1 MMSIHLEVKFE
12 DEICDYLSRSGWI
25 YEKDAAN
32 KYNKDLALF
41 PSDLIEWLKESQ
53 IEAWQTLEKK
63 HKSRTEDVLI
73 QRTRAVLNTS
83 GTLDVLRQGVDIFG
97 LKEALK
103 LAQFKPGPPDN
114 KESLKRYK
122 ANRLRVIRQ
131 VKYSLHNENCID
143 LVLFLNGIPVA
154 TVELKTDNTQNIEK
168 AIEQYKK
175 DRKPNSSGKKAE
187 PLLTFSSGAL
197 VHFAVSNKE
206 VRMTT
211 KLDGDKTFFL
221 PFNKGSNPGNKDCG
235 AGNPSTDGHQTD
247 YLWKEIWERENWLE
261 IIARYF
267 SVEKNKKNK
276 IQKILFPRYHQW
288 RVTRK
293 LQEAVVKEGP
303 GKKYL
308 IQHSAGSGKTNS
320 IAWTAHFFS
329 ELHNDQIKKVFDS
342 VLVVSDRNVIDTQLQ
357 EALESFQ
364 RKKGVVASIK
374 RKDGSKSDKL
384 AKALSGEKKIV
395 VCTIQTFPYALEEVQ
410 KLSATE
416 SKTFAVIADEAH
428 SSQTGEAAAK
438 LKQVLSP
445 SEIKELNDGG
455 EASIDDLLA
464 AQMTNRASDNG
475 ITYVAFTATPKAKT
489 LELFGTRPKPNEP
502 AWDGNLP
509 EPFDVYSMRQAIE
522 EGFILDVLRNYTNY
536 DVAFQLAQKGSNLS
550 QEEVDRG
557 TAQRKLMSWVKLH
570 PHNIAQKVEV
580 IVEHFNQFI
589 RPLLNQKAK
598 AMVVVSSRREAVRW
612 KLAID
617 NYINKKKYPL
627 GTLVAFS
634 GEVKDKVSGPDPF
647 TEKSKKLNP
656 GLRGDIREVFKGD
669 NKHILIVAN
678 KFQTGFDQPLL
689 CGMYLDRKLS
699 GVQAVQTLSRLN
711 RCHPNK
717 VDTYVVDFANDSK
730 DILDAFKTYYS
741 TAELTSSTKPEL
753 ILELKTK
760 LDSQNYYDESEIN
773 EVVKILL
780 DPKGKQSQLQG
791 SLGPVA
797 SRVIK
802 EYTEA
807 RLALKQAEELDN
819 KKEIET
825 AQDSINSLFLFRKDM
840 TTYVRFYTFLS
851 QIHDY
856 ANTGYEKRAIFY
868 KRLLPLLEFE
878 LDRPEPDLS
887 KIVLTQYQLKNRGET
902 NYSLNPGD
910 HAPIGPLNPGSG
922 GVRDEDKVQMEEI
935 IQMLNKLFTGDL
947 TEKDKFVYVGTVIKE
962 KLLESKTLQ
971 EQAKNSN
978 KKELRDS
985 PDLLTN
991 SMDAYMDSLD
1001 AHRSMST
1008 QVLNDPYCQQ
1018 AILDLLIDKWDLWE
1032 ELKKRA
1038 DES

>member
-1 MMSIHLEVKFE
+1 MSIHLEVKFE
-12 DEICDYLSRSGWI
+12 DEICDYLSRRGWI
-25 YEKDAAN
+25 YEQDSAQ
-32 KYNKDLALF
+32 KYNKDLALY
-41 PSDLIEWLKESQ
+41 PSDLIDWLKESQ
-53 IEAWQTLEKK
+53 LLAWQTLEKK
-63 HKSRTEDVLI
+63 HKSRTEAVLL
-73 QRTRAVLNTS
+73 QRVRAVLKNS
-83 GTLDVLRQGVDIFG
+83 GTLGVLRQGVDVFG
-97 LKEALK
+97 LKETLK
-103 LAQFKPGPPDN
+103 LAEFKLSPPLK
-114 KESLKRYK
+114 KESLKRYE
-122 ANRLRVIRQ
+122 ANRLRIIRQ
-131 VKYSLHNENCID
+131 VKYSVHNENCID

-168 AIEQYKK
+168 AVEQYKK
-175 DRKPNSSGKKAE
+175 DRKPNSADKKEE

-197 VHFAVSNKE
+197 VHFAVSNQE

-211 KLDGDKTFFL
+211 KLEGDKTFFL

-235 AGNPSTDGHQTD
+235 AGNPSTDGHQTE

-293 LQEAVVKEGP
+293 LQEAVVKDGP

-329 ELHNDQIKKVFDS
+329 ELHNNQNKKVFDS

-364 RKKGVVASIK
+364 RKKGVVAAIK
-374 RKDGSKSDKL
+374 GKDGSKSDKL
-384 AKALSGEKKIV
+384 AKALSGDKKIV
-395 VCTIQTFPYALEEVQ
+395 VCTIQTFPFALEEVQ

-438 LKQVLSP
+438 LKEVLSP
-445 SEIKELNDGG
+445 SEVKELNDGG
-455 EASIDDLLA
+455 EASIDDVLA
-464 AQMTNRASDNG
+464 AQMSSRASDSG

-489 LELFGTRPKPNEP
+489 LELFGTRPDPNGP

-522 EGFILDVLRNYTNY
+522 EGFILDVLKNYTNY
-536 DVAFQLAQKGSNLS
+536 DVAFQLAQTGLKLSN
-550 QEEVDRG
+550 EEVDRG
-557 TAQRKLMSWVKLH
+557 IAQRKLMSWVKLH

-598 AMVVVSSRREAVRW
+598 AMVVVGSRKEAVRW
-612 KLAID
+612 KIAID
-617 NYINKKKYPL
+617 SYINKHKYPL

-656 GLRGDIREVFKGD
+656 GLRGDIREVFKGN
-669 NKHILIVAN
+669 NKHILVVAN

-689 CGMYLDRKLS
+689 CGMYIDRKLS
-699 GVQAVQTLSRLN
+699 GIQAVQTLSRLN
-711 RCHPNK
+711 RCYPNK
-717 VDTYVVDFANDSK
+717 LDTYVLDFVNDSK
-730 DILDAFKTYYS
+730 DILDAFKTYYT

-760 LDSQNYYDESEIN
+760 LDSQNYYDEFEIDK
-773 EVVKILL
+773 VVKVLL
-780 DPKGKQSQLQG
+780 DPKSKQSQLQS
-791 SLGPVA
+791 SLSPVA
-797 SRVIK
+797 SRLIN
-802 EYTEA
+802 EYMES
-807 RLALKQAEELDN
+807 RLALKQAEEIND
-819 KKEIET
+819 KEGVQS
-825 AQDSINSLFLFRKDM
+825 AQDEINSLLLFRKDM

-878 LDRPEPDLS
+878 LDRTEPDLS
-887 KIVLTQYQLKNRGET
+887 KIVLTHYQLKDRGR
-902 NYSLNPGD
+902 NDYSLRPGD
-910 HAPIGPLNPGSG
+910 HGTIAPLTPGRG
-922 GVRDEDKVQMEEI
+922 DVRDEDKVQLDEI
-935 IQMLNKLFTGDL
+935 IDTLNKLFTGDL
-947 TEKDKFVYVGTVIKE
+947 TEKDKLVFVGTVIKE

-971 EQAKNSN
+971 NQAKTSN
-978 KKELRDS
+978 KEELRNS
-985 PDLLTN
+985 PDLLSN

-1008 QVLNDPYCQQ
+1008 QVLNDPYAQQ

-1038 DES
+1038 SDS